1 MISRKNLINTVIHK
15 PETSRGHP
23 QTHPLHHHQ
32 PPPPP
37 PDLCLPGLCRRLRGK
52 GRRLSP
58 SLTVS
63 SRSLG
68 RGGQVRGGWVRKVR
82 DAPAAGLLTGRSGSS
97 PQRAA
102 RRPQPP
108 PGHVS
113 SPPPPARRARGLPAF
128 REPWGSASGGRGLG
142 PEQGAWGGVPRH
154 RFKEQGARLR
164 RPLGN
169 PDSGAGSD

>member
-15 PETSRGHP
+15 PEPSPGHP
-23 QTHPLHHHQ
+23 QTHPLHHHH

-68 RGGQVRGGWVRKVR
+68 RGGQVRGGVRKVR

-102 RRPQPP
+102 RRPQPR

-113 SPPPPARRARGLPAF
+113 LPPPPARRAPGLPAF

-142 PEQGAWGGVPRH
+142 PEQGAWGEVPRQ
-154 RFKEQGARLR
+154 RFKEQGARLG
-164 RPLGN
+164 RPPGN